1 MSLIFSEGGIGGV
14 TEEELQKAVDE
25 LQSQI
30 DTISAASDCTD
41 IVGTYTDLQ
50 NYDTSTLTDKD
61 IIKVLNDTTHNGQP
75 SYYRWSSS
83 TDQFTYIGSEERVND
98 GTLTIKYGAETVGTF
113 SANQSTNATVN
124 LPETDLTNYYD
135 KTETDELLDE
145 KQDSFE
151 GVAPLNLAPAG
162 KIGNVYKYGQDI
174 IVEDGIVQQMVNIID
189 YQYSTS
195 GLPTV
200 DFSKPWELR
209 IDDIVFTGES
219 TSNLCY
225 VHTGEQNTSF
235 TFSMNSNNKLHA
247 YAYQYNGTYSD
258 RTVTITPNASYDL
271 SISYDGSG
279 VARCLYKL
287 SSADTWTEVTGFRR
301 TLSNENSS
309 QRYIYIGAAPSR
321 APINTNNITFT
332 NDGNI
337 LFARTS
343 SQLSLSIGSGLAVQG
358 GNLVNTNPTAPA
370 VMTGA
375 TSSTAGTAGLAP
387 APAVGDDV
395 KFLSGDGTYKVAT
408 TDMSDYYNK
417 TQTNN
422 LLNTKIDT
430 TAPVEPLVYDVQTS
444 QVESI
449 TLTGD
454 STEFYSTNQSTGAS
468 LGYYSGQ
475 ATIQLPTTSLKKLD
489 PTKNI
494 IYTFP
499 TFDCSQTGQTP
510 VIQKGVRAFTN
521 ENTFAYMPIFGYIDE
536 NGEFSPKMA
545 MIGSQGYNKYYTMY
559 MFSGGTA
566 TSSSTLTT
574 WTFNGS
580 SQVFSSGGSS
590 TIYSGDGPGF
600 NKHYLYYSSSVG
612 LLYFSRLK
620 NVTGND
626 GTLVNIT
633 TGFTTIPNDFKVN
646 AVIVNG
652 VYNIPSSSP
661 WSVANTGA
669 YNSGGEKIWGVADVS
684 EIKTFRLNIG
694 AGLAVQNGNLVN
706 TNPTPV
712 DVSTKVTG
720 TGVTD
725 IKALTQTEY
734 EALTT
739 PDATTMYVLTDA
751 GAIYLGTILIANN
764 ATSGGGIQTSSSLAP
779 SINTALGS
787 ITTTAEIQEGE

>member
-162 KIGNVYKYGQDI
+162 KIGNVYKYDQDI